1 MGKNVGSKA
10 RPKREKVS
18 NTPEK
23 GVFRFRVV
31 EHISWDAYDEKKEC
45 FHAGHKDNKPLA
57 GIKFKIKMPDG
68 SIISKIT
75 DKNGVIEL
83 TGQNPTAK
91 YEIIFSPDSAE
102 LNDKHRLFYN
112 RTTPVKKR
120 LWRFIP
126 KT

>member
-1 MGKNVGSKA
+1 MGKNVGSNA
-10 RPKREKVS
+10 RPKRKIVS

-45 FHAGHKDNKPLA
+45 FHAGHKDNKPMA
-57 GIKFKIKMPDG
+57 GIKFEIKMPDG
-68 SIISKIT
+68 SVIPKTT
-75 DKNGVIEL
+75 DADGVIEL
-83 TGQNPTAK
+83 TGQEATAK
-91 YEIIFSPDSAE
+91 FEITFSPDSAE

-120 LWRFIP
+120 L
-126 KT
+126 